1 MTSVE
6 DIKAAIE
13 KYVKGKY
20 RAWTIG
26 LTSDPGETRRRNGNP
41 LTWFE
46 WQISENSGLDIINFF
61 HEKGMNQ
68 AVETTTQEA
77 THLFITI

>member
-1 MTSVE
+1 MGSGE

-26 LTSDPGETRRRNGNP
+26 LTSDSREARRRNGNP
-41 LTWFE
+41 LTWFQWE
-46 WQISENSGLDIINFF
+46 ISENFGLDIIDFF
-61 HEKGMNQ
+61 HKKGMDL
-68 AVETTTQEA
+68 AVERAPEET
-77 THLFITI
+77 THLYITL